1 MQTRL
6 FSMQMEKPR
15 IWPVMFSM
23 ASLMMLLLPTLLL
36 ALSPEKS
43 TTLPLSLS
51 TPNALPPKQNGPV
64 ESLSILASKTSFE
77 ITASIRTTDVLA
89 STGDVEQKKWTLN
102 TLQSLQNTLR
112 QIKKLDPKRNRIT
125 IYPAAE
131 SLTEDVVHWM
141 DVIRQDKQ
149 GTLFPEIIITRNQ
162 Q

>member
-1 MQTRL
+1 
-6 FSMQMEKPR
+6 
-15 IWPVMFSM
+15 MFSM

>member
-1 MQTRL
+1 MRTRL
-6 FSMQMEKPR
+6 FPTQMDKLR

-51 TPNALPPKQNGPV
+51 SPNELPPKQNGPV
-64 ESLSILASKTSFE
+64 ESLRIAAAESGFT

-89 STGDVEQKKWTLN
+89 STGDVEQKEWRLEN
-102 TLQSLQNTLR
+102 LQALQLTLR
-112 QIKKLDPKRNRIT
+112 QIKNLDPKRERVT

-131 SLTEDVVHWM
+131 SLTEEVVHWM
-141 DVIRQDKQ
+141 DVIRRDKS
-149 GTLFPEIIITRNQ
+149 GTLFPEIVITRNQ